1 MLKNINIPYEE
12 YLSVSELTV
21 DEQDLV
27 NQAKKSAVLSY
38 APYSNFH
45 VGAALLLDDGNV
57 IIGNNQENAA
67 FPSGLC
73 AERVAIFSAL
83 SKFPAKRIKKI
94 AITAFSDEIPVD
106 DPVTP
111 CGSCRQVIA
120 ETEKR
125 QSEKIR
131 VIMTGKTGKVIVI
144 EGVDSL
150 LPFVFNPG
158 KLKK

>member
-12 YLSVSELTV
+12 YLSVSELTI
-21 DEQDLV
+21 DEQELV
-27 NQAKKSAVLSY
+27 NQAKESAVLAY

-45 VGAALLLDDGNV
+45 VGAALLLDDGTV
-57 IIGNNQENAA
+57 ITGNNQENAA

-83 SKFPAKRIKKI
+83 STFPVKRIKTI
-94 AITAFSDEIPVD
+94 AISAFSDEIPVD

-131 VIMTGKTGKVIVI
+131 VIMTGKTGKVIVV
-144 EGVDSL
+144 EGIDSL